1 MVQRGFKNDN
11 VIFNTEIPWIL
22 VYHIHSIW
30 DVYYILLQHHLGGIL
45 NSLIR
50 EWCSRNICRG
60 GVMSENTIHDPVLGM
75 VVFLLIA
82 EAVVIGAL
90 LYKQWTGCGC
100 L

>member
-1 MVQRGFKNDN
+1 
-11 VIFNTEIPWIL
+11 
-22 VYHIHSIW
+22 
-30 DVYYILLQHHLGGIL
+30 
-45 NSLIR
+45 
-50 EWCSRNICRG
+50 
-60 GVMSENTIHDPVLGM
+60 MSENTIHDPVLGM